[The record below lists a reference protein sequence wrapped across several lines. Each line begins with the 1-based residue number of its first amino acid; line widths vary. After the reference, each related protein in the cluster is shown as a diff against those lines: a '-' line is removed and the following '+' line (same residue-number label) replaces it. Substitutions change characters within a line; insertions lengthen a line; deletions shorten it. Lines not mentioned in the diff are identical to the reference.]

1 MEPRDVESEVVE
13 PQAAAWLARVD
24 AGDGPG
30 SWDLAGAVFQAAASP
45 EHWGDQLRAAR
56 GPLGPLTSRALA
68 VEQHFDGLPGAP
80 PGEYVVRQYHSV
92 YGGTKAVVETLTLC
106 REAGAWRVVGYF
118 IR

>member
-1 MEPRDVESEVVE
+1 MSQHADVDVES
-13 PQAAAWLARVD
+13 QAALWFARVD
-24 AGDGPG
+24 ASDARG
-30 SWDLAGAVFQAAASP
+30 SWELAGGTFRAATSP
-45 EHWGDQLRAAR
+45 EHWSDQLRAAR
-56 GPLGPLTSRALA
+56 GPLGPPTSRALA
-68 VEQHFDGLPGAP
+68 VEQHLNGIPGAP